1 MEKSRELSIDE
12 YLKVLQL
19 EYLTNKVRS
28 LIFDRPEFV
37 KMASDIAEFKKE
49 RIELLSKRHF
59 KSSIFM
65 STEEFMNFYESEFL
79 NPFGLPNFQYSNDKK
94 RRASQRYWDVVHL
107 LDKGQVVIYKD
118 SEYPILG
125 NNMKDRMVCIKIN
138 KKRKNVSY
146 SKIKIQKLVMCFDGK
161 LL

>member
-37 KMASDIAEFKKE
+37 KMASDVAEFKKE

-59 KSSIFM
+59 KPSIFM
-65 STEEFMNFYESEFL
+65 STEEFLNFYENEFL
-79 NPFGLPNFQYSNDKK
+79 NPFGLPNFQYSNDNKK
-94 RRASQRYWDVVHL
+94 RASQWYWDVVHL
-107 LDKGQVVIYKD
+107 LGKNQVVIYKD
-118 SEYPILG
+118 GEYPILG
-125 NNMKDRMVCIKIN
+125 NNMKDQMVCIQID
-138 KKRKNVSY
+138 KKRKNVKY
-146 SKIKIQKLVMCFDGK
+146 SEIKIQKLVMCFDGK

>member
-12 YLKVLQL
+12 YLKALQL

-37 KMASDIAEFKKE
+37 KMASDIAEFKRE

-59 KSSIFM
+59 KPSIFM
-65 STEEFMNFYESEFL
+65 STEEFLNFYENEFL
-79 NPFGLPNFQYSNDKK
+79 NPFGLPNFQYSNDSKK
-94 RRASQRYWDVVHL
+94 RASQWYWDVVHL
-107 LDKGQVVIYKD
+107 LKKGQVVIY
-118 SEYPILG
+118 EGEECPILG
-125 NNMKDRMVCIKIN
+125 NNMKDQMVCIQID
-138 KKRKNVSY
+138 KKRKNVKY
-146 SKIKIQKLVMCFDGK
+146 SEIKIQKLVMCFDGK

>member
-1 MEKSRELSIDE
+1 MEKSRALSIDE

-65 STEEFMNFYESEFL
+65 STEGFRNFYENVFL
-79 NPFGLPNFQYSNDKK
+79 NPFGLPNLQYHNDEKK
-94 RRASQRYWDVVHL
+94 RASQWFWDVVHL
-107 LDKGQVVIYKD
+107 FKKGQIVIYEGE
-118 SEYPILG
+118 EYPILG
-125 NNMKDRMVCIKIN
+125 NNMKDQTVCIQIG
-138 KKRKNVSY
+138 KKKKNVKY
-146 SKIKIQKLVMCFDGK
+146 SEIKIQKLVMCFDGK

>member
-1 MEKSRELSIDE
+1 MEKSRELSTDE

-59 KSSIFM
+59 KPSIFM
-65 STEEFMNFYESEFL
+65 STEEFLNFYENEFL
-79 NPFGLPNFQYSNDKK
+79 NFQYSNDKK
-94 RRASQRYWDVVHL
+94 KRASQWYWDVVHL
-107 LDKGQVVIYKD
+107 LGKNQVVIYKD
-118 SEYPILG
+118 GEYPILG
-125 NNMKDRMVCIKIN
+125 NNMKDQTVYIQIG
-138 KKRKNVSY
+138 KKKKNVKY
-146 SKIKIQKLVMCFDGK
+146 SEIKIQKLVMCFDGK